1 MRNLFFSSLV
11 AASLF
16 AGAANAA
23 SMFTQGN
30 PYSTASIGL
39 GIVGAAILALT
50 GLCALGALAAGV
62 WVSTHRDGRR
72 RALQR

>member
-1 MRNLFFSSLV
+1 MRSLFVSSLV

-16 AGAANAA
+16 AGSADAA
-23 SMFTQGN
+23 SMFTQQN

-50 GLCALGALAAGV
+50 GLCALGALAASV
-62 WVSTHRDGRR
+62 WVSIHRDGPR
-72 RALQR
+72 RAFQR